1 MSQENY
7 VASGVLVDCRII
19 LLVLFVI
26 CVSLQIQ
33 SEKCEGNTAGLL
45 VVDDNSFMLATY
57 WKSQCQSQS
66 LVVQVNN

>member
-1 MSQENY
+1 MSFPYLTLWLQPLQEQVSQENY

-45 VVDDNSFMLATY
+45 VLTKV
-57 WKSQCQSQS
+57 
-66 LVVQVNN
+66 

>member
-33 SEKCEGNTAGLL
+33 SEKCEGNTAMQLAC
-45 VVDDNSFMLATY
+45 VVEDDN
-57 WKSQCQSQS
+57 WKCHLPQNQSQS
-66 LVVQVNN
+66 LVVQVDN